1 MVIHPKHARLDGA
14 PPAGGPGG
22 WLMVELL
29 VALALLLGAVL
40 PLAYSIASEKR
51 LARSTY
57 QRAVAMEIVDG
68 EMETLLAGEWRAF
81 GPGTHE
87 YKVQARAATNLPPGE
102 FVLQVTT
109 DKIRL
114 EWRPAQ
120 KHNGGSVTREF
131 PKTREAA
138 R

>member
-1 MVIHPKHARLDGA
+1 MA
-14 PPAGGPGG
+14 
-22 WLMVELL
+22 ELL
-29 VALALLLGAVL
+29 VALALLLSAVL

-57 QRAVAMEIVDG
+57 QRAIAMEIVDG
-68 EMETLLAGEWRAF
+68 EIEALLAGEWRAF
-81 GPGTHE
+81 SPGSQDYH
-87 YKVQARAATNLPPGE
+87 VHARAATNLPAGR
-102 FVLQVTT
+102 FVLNLTS

-120 KHNGGSVTREF
+120 KHSGGLVAREVR
-131 PKTREAA
+131 KYQEAA